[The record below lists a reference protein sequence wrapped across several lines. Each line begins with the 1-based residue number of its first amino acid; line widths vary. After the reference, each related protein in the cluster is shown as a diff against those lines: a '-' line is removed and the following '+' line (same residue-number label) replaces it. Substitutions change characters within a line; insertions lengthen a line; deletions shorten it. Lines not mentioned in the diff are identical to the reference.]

1 MTQTNTPPG
10 DTPSGAP
17 PIVLTCAIEGLL
29 LAGLVVLLHET
40 LQPTFKGGTFVLC
53 CVLLAIVFLG
63 FVFVRDVW
71 IAWFSRAGRGGTPAV
86 TANWNVIARSVAS
99 VIVLFGAMLIFGMV
113 VAMPLVAFAILRWHM
128 GLGVARG
135 AGVALLLGMA
145 MPVAFSLAVGMP
157 LWNGLIPEIVPGWI
171 GGGILPSL

>member
-1 MTQTNTPPG
+1 MTNTPSG

-17 PIVLTCAIEGLL
+17 PPGLTCAIEGFL

-40 LQPTFKGGTFVLC
+40 LQPDFKGGRFVLC
-53 CVLLAIVFLG
+53 CVLLAMVFLS

-71 IAWFSRAGRGGTPAV
+71 TAWSSRSGRGRVATV
-86 TANWNVIARSVAS
+86 SANWNVIARSLTS
-99 VIVLFGAMLIFGMV
+99 VVVLFGAMLVLGMV

-128 GLGVARG
+128 GLNVMRAG
-135 AGVALLLGMA
+135 GVALLLGVA

-171 GGGILPSL
+171 GGAIIPSL